1 MSLPGSVR
9 VTVSGPGAPADL
21 EQPHQIINSSDRELI
36 YIALSTEESADVVRY
51 PDSGKYGVW
60 CGTPGDP
67 QAPASFKVIAR
78 EETAVD
84 YWDGESD

>member
-1 MSLPGSVR
+1 MPGSVR

-36 YIALSTEESADVVRY
+36 YIALSTEDSADGVRY
-51 PDSGKYGVW
+51 PDSGKYGGW

-78 EETAVD
+78 EEAAVD